1 MSMPLKK
8 YLLTDAPLG
17 CPPSLYLWTT
27 AHLLCRETESERVRE
42 RESERMIK
50 VLGRVVFIHT
60 HTSAFFSGWTRPF
73 SVRHVKAGGFWRLS
87 DSSEIQQKV

>member
-1 MSMPLKK
+1 MVYSTLAMQ
-8 YLLTDAPLG
+8 
-17 CPPSLYLWTT
+17 
-27 AHLLCRETESERVRE
+27 RERKRERE

>member
-1 MSMPLKK
+1 MHPWAVLPHSNYGLQHTC
-8 YLLTDAPLG
+8 YAE
-17 CPPSLYLWTT
+17 
-27 AHLLCRETESERVRE
+27 REKARERE